1 MNNRVYKY
9 FFYEFL
15 RYFLIVLFAIC
26 AILWTIQAVN
36 FLDLVTDDGHAFGI
50 YTFYSFLLVPKI
62 ITKIIPFAFLISLML
77 TINKLEKD
85 NELIALWTSGLN
97 KIYIVHLIFRISLFL
112 RMIQILF
119 TSFITP
125 ETLNTSRPLLK
136 NSQLQFIPSLLK
148 EKVFNDTIKGLTIF
162 VERKNTD
169 GSFKNIFI
177 EDEGQALT
185 DISSK
190 GSGSTI
196 FAKSGYVAPDDKSL
210 VLYDGSIQ
218 KSNIKKEISVVTFE
232 KTIINL
238 SELSTKTITEPKIQ
252 ETSTKD
258 IFICIK
264 TKDQNLNNC
273 NSGLDYQKDLVIEVN
288 KRFGTPFYIPVIGL
302 IICFLLSTRKDKKIS
317 LYNKSIFPG
326 LGFTMLVCSEIS
338 VRYSGMTLN
347 NTIIFYII
355 PIGML
360 PLTYLLLL
368 RTFKYENLN

>member
-97 KIYIVHLIFRISLFL
+97 KIYIVHLIFRISLFIT
-112 RMIQILF
+112 MIQILF

-125 ETLNTSRPLLK
+125 ETLNTSRSLLK

-177 EDEGQALT
+177 EDEGQTLT
-185 DISSK
+185 KISNA
-190 GSGSTI
+190 GGGSTI
-196 FAKSGYVAPDDKSL
+196 FAKAGYVASDDKSL
-210 VLYDGSIQ
+210 VLYNGSIH
-218 KSNIKKEISVVTFE
+218 KNNVEKKINIIKFE
-232 KTIINL
+232 KTVLDL
-238 SELSTKTITEPKIQ
+238 SELTTKTITQPKIQ

-264 TKDQNLNNC
+264 TKDRNLNNC
-273 NSGLDYQKDLVIEVN
+273 NGGLEYQKDLVIEVN
-288 KRFGTPFYIPVIGL
+288 KRFGMPFYIPVIGL

-317 LYNKSIFPG
+317 LYNKNIFPA
-326 LGFTMLVCSEIS
+326 LSFVMLVCSEIS
-338 VRYSGMTLN
+338 VRYSGLSLN
-347 NTIIFYII
+347 HSLIYYII
-355 PIGML
+355 PVGMI
-360 PLTYLLLL
+360 PLTYLLLM

>member
-36 FLDLVTDDGHAFGI
+36 FLDLVTEDGHAFGI
-50 YTFYSFLLVPKI
+50 YTFYSFLLIPKI
-62 ITKIIPFAFLISLML
+62 ITKLIPFAFLISLMI

-97 KIYIVHLIFRISLFL
+97 KIYIVHLIFKISLFIA
-112 RMIQILF
+112 MIQILF

-125 ETLNTSRPLLK
+125 ETLNTSRSVLK

-148 EKVFNDTIKGLTIF
+148 EKVFNDSVKGLTIF

-177 EDEGQALT
+177 EDGGKALT
-185 DISSK
+185 TISND

-196 FAKSGYVAPDDKSL
+196 FAKSGYVASDDKSL
-210 VLYDGSIQ
+210 VLYNGSVQ
-218 KSNIKKEISVVTFE
+218 KNNQEKEISIVRFE
-232 KTIINL
+232 KTVIDL
-238 SELSTKTITEPKIQ
+238 SALSTKTITAPKIQ
-252 ETSTKD
+252 ETSSKD

-264 TKDQNLNNC
+264 TKDQNKNNC
-273 NSGLDYQKDLVIEVN
+273 NAGLDFQKDLMIEVN

-302 IICFLLSTRKDKKIS
+302 IISFLLSTRKDKKIS
-317 LYNKSIFPG
+317 LYNKSIFPA
-326 LGFTMLVCSEIS
+326 LSFAMLLCSEIS
-338 VRYSGMTLN
+338 VRYSGFSLN
-347 NTIIFYII
+347 NTIIYYII
-355 PIGML
+355 PIVML
-360 PLTYLLLL
+360 PLTYLLLV